1 MEIWKD
7 IKGYEGRYQVSTQG
21 RVYSY
26 LNYKIIKQQL
36 NCHGYYSVILY
47 NKYGKAKRESVH
59 RLVALTFIDNPNSFP
74 VVNHKDENRT
84 NNNVNNLEWCAHK
97 YNSNYGT
104 SQKRHSINR
113 GTKIFQYDLNMNLIG
128 IYNSIRQ
135 AEDKTHHDRKGI
147 SLSCKTGE
155 NYAGFKWRYG
165 RWFNDY
171 T

>member
-26 LNYKIIKQQL
+26 LSDKIIKQQL

-84 NNNVNNLEWCAHK
+84 NNNVNNLEWCTHK

-104 SQKRHSINR
+104 AQKRHSINR
-113 GTKIFQYDLNMNLIG
+113 GTKIFQYDLNMDLVG

-155 NYAGFKWRYG
+155 SYAGFNWRYEEVV
-165 RWFNDY
+165 
-171 T
+171 

>member
-7 IKGYEGRYQVSTQG
+7 IKGYEGRYKVSTQG

-84 NNNVNNLEWCAHK
+84 NNNVNNLEWCTHK